1 MSLIRIQ
8 SSARLVRMPATVTD
22 TAVQNSCERLD
33 SSRSEKMATNPAT
46 SSTATNSSGYCR
58 KQAQVRTIVE
68 WAIKAVRESM
78 NTRIKMGTIANGTIY
93 TCSTL
98 CSTIAEAI
106 IVNST
111 MSAYNMVVDRTF
123 SK

>member
-1 MSLIRIQ
+1 MVNT
-8 SSARLVRMPATVTD
+8 AAKVTD

-33 SSRSEKMATNPAT
+33 SSRSENMATKPAT
-46 SSTATNSSGYCR
+46 SSTATNSSGCCR
-58 KQAQVRTIVE
+58 KQAQVRIIV
-68 WAIKAVRESM
+68 ASAMNAVRESI
-78 NTRIKMGTIANGTIY
+78 NTRMNIGTIANGTIY

-98 CSTIAEAI
+98 CFTIIDAM

-111 MSAYNMVVDRTF
+111 ISAYSIVVDLTL